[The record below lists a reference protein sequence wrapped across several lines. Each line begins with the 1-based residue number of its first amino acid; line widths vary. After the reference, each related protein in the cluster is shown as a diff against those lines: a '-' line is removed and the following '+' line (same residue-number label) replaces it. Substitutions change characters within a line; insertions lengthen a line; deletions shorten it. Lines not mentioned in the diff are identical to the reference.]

1 MWKDKLLKASD
12 ELGDVGENISSFVHV
27 MNALGRW
34 GYNDEAIRN
43 IISFLE
49 KPYKWDRE
57 FRILQEFAEEN
68 NTEWYNLDDLDF
80 RKESELEERLD
91 DKSRR

>member
-1 MWKDKLLKASD
+1 MWKNELKKQVREKL
-12 ELGDVGENISSFVHV
+12 EWEDVSSFVSV
-27 MNALGRW
+27 MYALGRW
-34 GYNDEAIRN
+34 GPDSEAIQN
-43 IISFLE
+43 IVYFLE

>member
-1 MWKDKLLKASD
+1 MWKNELKKQVREKL
-12 ELGDVGENISSFVHV
+12 EWEDVSSFVSV

-34 GYNDEAIRN
+34 GPDAEAVKN
-43 IISFLE
+43 IVYFLE
-49 KPYKWDRE
+49 KPYKWNRE